1 MKNAFSLIFCSEHKA
16 LKNKIKREK
25 ESNVEVKTNK
35 TKGDY
40 HDKDDTDAGS
50 GFGYGYGYEEYGN
63 DYGYGSY
70 YDENNSAN
78 EHLGMFRSA
87 HKGNHLPSKSCFPC
101 RFQTT
106 CIFQNTF

>member
-1 MKNAFSLIFCSEHKA
+1 M
-16 LKNKIKREK
+16 KNKIRREK
-25 ESNVEVKTNK
+25 ESNVGVKSNK

-40 HDKDDTDAGS
+40 NDDYAGS
-50 GFGYGYGYEEYGN
+50 GYGYRYEEYGD

-87 HKGNHLPSKSCFPC
+87 HKGNHLPSKSCLLC

-106 CIFQNTF
+106 CIFQNIF

>member
-1 MKNAFSLIFCSEHKA
+1 MQA
-16 LKNKIKREK
+16 IKREK
-25 ESNVEVKTNK
+25 ESNIGVKSNK

-40 HDKDDTDAGS
+40 YDEEDTDAGS
-50 GFGYGYGYEEYGN
+50 GYGYEEYGV

-87 HKGNHLPSKSCFPC
+87 HKGNHLPSIIPC
-101 RFQTT
+101 LPCPVFKPLAFSR
-106 CIFQNTF
+106 ILSKGVPRSRRDG

>member
-1 MKNAFSLIFCSEHKA
+1 MNS
-16 LKNKIKREK
+16 
-25 ESNVEVKTNK
+25 NK

-40 HDKDDTDAGS
+40 YDPESDAS
-50 GFGYGYGYEEYGN
+50 YGYYGYEYGE

-87 HKGNHLPSKSCFPC
+87 HKGNNLPSIIPC
-101 RFQTT
+101 LPCPVFKPLAFSR
-106 CIFQNTF
+106 ILSKGVPRSRRDG

>member
-1 MKNAFSLIFCSEHKA
+1 MKS
-16 LKNKIKREK
+16 
-25 ESNVEVKTNK
+25 NK

-40 HDKDDTDAGS
+40 YDEVDNDVGS
-50 GFGYGYGYEEYGN
+50 GFYGYEEYGD

-70 YDENNSAN
+70 YDEDNSAN

-101 RFQTT
+101 PVFKPLAFSR
-106 CIFQNTF
+106 ILSKGVPRSRRDG